1 MKKVIL
7 SALAVVFAFNIAS
20 GPTRLSLF
28 TIFTVISR
36 L

>member
-20 GPTRLSLF
+20 AQEEVVLF
-28 TIFTVISR
+28 QTQPGRRNS
-36 L
+36 